1 MSAIPLHS
9 ATPLDVTR
17 NDLQQTLDLQRAAY
31 FADPVPTFAQRKADL
46 LKLKAFIRDNRDA
59 LLDAVSADYGN
70 RSRHETL
77 FAEVFNVIDS
87 VDHTLKHLKKWMK
100 PQRRGVD
107 LKNFLG
113 ASNRVIPQPLG
124 IVGAIVPWN
133 FPINLA
139 FNGLVATFAAGNRSM
154 VKMSENSRHLAKF
167 LIEKIPAYF
176 PRDKLAFFDETG
188 GVGVEFSQ
196 LKFDHLLFTGSGQT
210 GRAVMASAAQN
221 LCPVTLELGGKSP
234 AIVCDDYPLRK
245 AAERLLFVKY
255 FNAGQICTTVDY
267 VFIPKAKIAA
277 FVEMSKQIVTARYPT
292 LDTPDYTSIIDDR
305 AFDRITAAMDEAQ
318 QRGATLIQLVPGKK
332 WDAATRKIAPHIV
345 LNAPDDCALRT
356 REIFG
361 PILPVIEYTSIEE
374 PIHTINN
381 RPRPLAL
388 YPFSNN
394 KKLISTLLE
403 RVISGGVSVNDGLF
417 HVGQHDLPFGGIG
430 ESGMGHYHG
439 YEGFVTFSKMRPVF
453 YQAPFS
459 AVKFLWPPYGKFATK
474 YLDFLTK

>member
-17 NDLQQTLDLQRAAY
+17 NALQQTLDVQRAAY

-107 LKNFLG
+107 MKNFFG

-188 GVGVEFSQ
+188 GGWRRVFPAQV
-196 LKFDHLLFTGSGQT
+196 
-210 GRAVMASAAQN
+210 RPPAVHRLRPDRSRRHGLRSAK
-221 LCPVTLELGGKSP
+221 P
-234 AIVCDDYPLRK
+234 
-245 AAERLLFVKY
+245 
-255 FNAGQICTTVDY
+255 
-267 VFIPKAKIAA
+267 
-277 FVEMSKQIVTARYPT
+277 
-292 LDTPDYTSIIDDR
+292 
-305 AFDRITAAMDEAQ
+305 
-318 QRGATLIQLVPGKK
+318 VPG
-332 WDAATRKIAPHIV
+332 DAGAGRQIARHR
-345 LNAPDDCALRT
+345 LR
-356 REIFG
+356 
-361 PILPVIEYTSIEE
+361 
-374 PIHTINN
+374 
-381 RPRPLAL
+381 
-388 YPFSNN
+388 
-394 KKLISTLLE
+394 
-403 RVISGGVSVNDGLF
+403 
-417 HVGQHDLPFGGIG
+417 
-430 ESGMGHYHG
+430 
-439 YEGFVTFSKMRPVF
+439 
-453 YQAPFS
+453 
-459 AVKFLWPPYGKFATK
+459 
-474 YLDFLTK
+474 